1 MKVSEVMTKG
11 AEGLQ
16 ASDNVVHASNLMREM
31 NVGAI
36 PVFQDSGV
44 EGVVTDR
51 DIVVRC
57 IGQNL
62 NPLHTSVGEIMSK
75 DAKTCSQDAD
85 INEAARIMENYKIR
99 RLVVTDAEGVVSG
112 MVSLGDLAVKGGKQL
127 SAEVLDIISEP
138 AAPSK

>member
-1 MKVSEVMTKG
+1 MKVSEVMTRG
-11 AEGLQ
+11 AQGLQ
-16 ASDNVVHASNLMREM
+16 ASENVVHASNLMRELD
-31 NVGAI
+31 VGAI
-36 PVFQDSGV
+36 PVFQDGHI
-44 EGVVTDR
+44 EGMVTDR

-99 RLVVTDAEGVVSG
+99 RLIVTDMKGEVTG

-127 SAEVLDIISEP
+127 SSEILDIISKP
-138 AAPSK
+138 IGPHR